1 LASAES
7 TSDFQSQILLVSA
20 CTADTQFDMYLADW
34 QVAQGPLSPSD
45 PLPVKQLVWDNI
57 AFPFNRGSAISDSSE
72 GQIFGSGHI
81 SQQRLAV
88 IPSDYL
94 LWAAAGL
101 HCWVE
106 VTTSHSITQ
115 KMAKDTK
122 NKDGKRQ
129 GEKC

>member
-1 LASAES
+1 
-7 TSDFQSQILLVSA
+7 
-20 CTADTQFDMYLADW
+20 MYLADW